1 MEPLKNNFPKANE
14 SNQSNES
21 NDILKN
27 RDFRRSPEG
36 WLLSFVGIGT
46 CLRFYVLAAL
56 SSTYFSPF
64 GRGLHSRVRA
74 STRKLGCAF
83 ADARSGGAGRLV
95 PLLCPDWYAAGLMTG
110 SGWFDSAHGRQVY
123 HFYPFTPLASRLGV
137 VFCFPG
143 KRKPPTGGGA
153 LVIIAAGSP
162 GNSSKHLA
170 VPGRNSHGQLPL
182 PD

>member
-36 WLLSFVGIGT
+36 WLLSFVGIGA
-46 CLRFYVLAAL
+46 CLHFYVLAAL

-123 HFYPFTPLASRLGV
+123 HFYPFTPLALRLGV
-137 VFCFPG
+137 VFFIFWP
-143 KRKPPTGGGA
+143 
-153 LVIIAAGSP
+153 
-162 GNSSKHLA
+162 
-170 VPGRNSHGQLPL
+170 
-182 PD
+182 